1 MTSLLY
7 RLFKIGAIPAQFR
20 PVLESE
26 GVRLLEEGIPVIVTY
41 RNLRSPRRLS
51 SFRRMRQVGA
61 LALTHQRILGTAF
74 HQPILNLP
82 WSEKRLQQVEWSLGG
97 EGELWAA
104 FEAGLFRPEWS
115 GRIEIAFRCT
125 QASRAFTMIQYEMA
139 QRR

>member
-7 RLFKIGAIPAQFR
+7 RLFKIGALPTQVR
-20 PVLESE
+20 PVLQSE

-41 RNLRSPRRLS
+41 RNLRSPRRIS
-51 SFRRMRQVGA
+51 SYKRMGRVGA
-61 LALTHQRILGTAF
+61 LALTHQRVLGTAF
-74 HQPILNLP
+74 HQVILNLP

-115 GRIEIAFRCT
+115 GRIEIAFRCE
-125 QASRAFTMIQYEMA
+125 QASRAFKMIEYELA